1 MMKRHRALLMSV
13 EALVIT
19 REQGPSFLPYFF
31 CLCSLAALSWPLAFS
46 AFPYVSLSFFLFFFF
61 FHGFP
66 LFSLFFVCFF
76 CLISRFMFWVL
87 QIHLENMMAL
97 LLKWMRKPFV
107 LQSQMVSLLFCFLGW
122 FIWTF
127 FSFNVIAGPTERDC
141 RLTVDCLFPSVLF
154 MKRGERRRFSIFLLH
169 IDFFAK
175 DE

>member
-46 AFPYVSLSFFLFFFF
+46 AFPYVSLSFFLFFFSRVSAV
-61 FHGFP
+61 
-66 LFSLFFVCFF
+66 FSVF
-76 CLISRFMFWVL
+76 CLLFLSYLEVYVLVL

-97 LLKWMRKPFV
+97 LLKWMRKLPFV

-154 MKRGERRRFSIFLLH
+154 IKRGERRRFSIFLLH